1 MLLFSLMMT
10 FVLLMD
16 HGQCYVIYLW
26 IMANVLLG
34 GILWHVLEGVL
45 HTITFDSV
53 ICFCNFSLLLEGH
66 CITSLLIL
74 FQYI

>member
-10 FVLLMD
+10 FVLFMD

-53 ICFCNFSLLLEGH
+53 I
-66 CITSLLIL
+66 
-74 FQYI
+74 